1 MSEIIVITC
10 PGGRQTSHLIP
21 LLYSKPTLKL
31 RLAAHTPTSAS
42 HLQTTYPDAEI
53 QQCDITSLNDCLS
66 LLTGATAVYHVGP
79 SLHSREAEIGLNMID
94 AAVAESQRPNSSF
107 KHFVYSSVLGTQH
120 RNLMQ
125 HDLKSR
131 VEERLLLSPLNYTIL
146 QPTNFMDVFPIAA
159 MQDSDS
165 GSADSGSEI
174 VYRWNL
180 FNPHIPNS
188 LIALKDLAEAAA
200 RVLLE
205 RETHYLAQ
213 YPLCSTLPVANVDV
227 IKIIAKRL
235 GKKITVPTPSIEE
248 GVDKTLDLL
257 YGGRQ
262 NGVYTGEQVDL
273 DLRWPAAQG
282 DLRPDIT
289 RDEAERLV
297 LFYSRRGLKGSPN
310 VLRWLLGREPTS
322 VEAWIEGELNGKR

>member
-1 MSEIIVITC
+1 MGEIIVITC
-10 PGGRQTSHLIP
+10 PGGRQTSQLIP
-21 LLYSKPTLKL
+21 LLYNKPVTL
-31 RLAAHTPTSAS
+31 RLAAHTPSSAS
-42 HLQTTYPDAEI
+42 TLQAAYPNA
-53 QQCDITSLNDCLS
+53 QVQVCDTTSLNDCLR
-66 LLTGATAVYHVGP
+66 LLTDATAVYHVGP
-79 SLHSREAEIGLNMID
+79 SLHSHEAEIGLNMID
-94 AAVAESQRPNSSF
+94 AAVYESQKPDSSF

-125 HDLKSR
+125 HDLKSK

-146 QPTNFMDVFPIAA
+146 QPTNFMDAFPISTIAA
-159 MQDSDS
+159 MQDS
-165 GSADSGSEI
+165 EI
-174 VYRWNL
+174 VYQWNL

-188 LIALKDLAEAAA
+188 LVALKDLAEAAA
-200 RVLLE
+200 RVLIE
-205 RETHYLAQ
+205 REAHYLAQ

-227 IKIIAKRL
+227 IKIIAERL

-248 GVDKTLDLL
+248 GVEKALELL
-257 YGGRQ
+257 YGGKQ
-262 NGVYTGEQVDL
+262 NGVYVGEQVEG

-322 VEAWIEGELNGKR
+322 VEEWIEGELNHTS

>member
-1 MSEIIVITC
+1 MSEILVITC
-10 PGGRQTSHLIP
+10 PGGRQTSQLIP
-21 LLYSKPTLKL
+21 LLYNNPRFKL
-31 RLAAHTPTSAS
+31 RLAAHTPTSTS
-42 HLQTTYPDAEI
+42 HLQTTYPNAQV
-53 QQCDITSLNDCLS
+53 QQCDTTSLPDCLT

-79 SLHSREAEIGLNMID
+79 SLHSHEAEIGLNMID
-94 AAVAESQRPNSSF
+94 AAVAESQKPDSLF

-146 QPTNFMDVFPIAA
+146 QPTNFMDVYPVPAIAA
-159 MQDSDS
+159 MHDT
-165 GSADSGSEI
+165 EI
-174 VYRWNL
+174 QYQWNL
-180 FNPHIPNS
+180 FNPHIANS

-205 RETHYLAQ
+205 REAHYLAQ
-213 YPLCSTLPVANVDV
+213 YPLCSTLPISNVDV

-248 GVDKTLDLL
+248 GVDKALDLL
-257 YGGRQ
+257 YGGKQ
-262 NGVYTGEQVDL
+262 NGVYSGEQVDE

-322 VEAWIEGELNGKR
+322 VEAWIEGELNGNVE